1 MTSAPQTPNSRQQG
15 TWYSFNAPYE
25 RLRLFSPWT
34 IAGFALA
41 VGTVFALVYPKV
53 SLQQRLEVANASGRA
68 DQLTVEYLKVF
79 LRAQP
84 GNAAL
89 RAELVKQMIGLG
101 QFAEARQHLALLQQG
116 DDPASRLDAAW
127 LEYRIRQQETYALPE
142 KSPERAAQIAQL
154 RGQLQQ
160 LMTYPLTAQQWLAL
174 SQDALA
180 LGDTEAAHVAF
191 SRLLADRS
199 TASMPYADVVRLGK
213 ESLGLGDYRSS
224 ASFYLL
230 AMKSA
235 GSLETRRDHFM
246 TALRTLQAGGLYQE
260 ALAAADA
267 NIGELA
273 NDKPTLLF
281 LTKLAQAAN
290 RPDAAQRY
298 VKQLLQLSM
307 NLRGTPLAAGQGEYA
322 QVHFQSMRDF
332 TRSLR
337 LTQALLH
344 SPHELRL
351 RMRDAMRDGRVLR
364 TANAVAADARP
375 AAVMARP
382 AGDPSQPSAAEMAAS
397 REIAR
402 LPFDEEIYTLAFNV
416 FLANRN
422 LDDARLLAQSAVRQ
436 KPDSAAWRKRLAEVS
451 EWSGVPEQATPQWL
465 AYARLSNDEAAWDNV
480 LRIAQGTF
488 EQEIVVEAL
497 QHKLQVEPGS
507 AKWLNQLVA
516 QYENIGQADRAAAL
530 LEASLKKSAGRGQAV
545 ATERNAEMDALARL
559 YLRMGRDADALAL
572 LRQQRREFGATAGN
586 ALLAANQLYLN
597 GHIEDAMSI
606 LNDAA
611 AAAPVGNTDFWRA
624 YAEVAR
630 FLEHEKEARVGYDKL
645 LASDKADEGD
655 ISNMMGVIQDAQPRA
670 AAELAE
676 FGFRRTGVANFA
688 VQALTYRQ
696 RLNDLDGAQAFID
709 SITPQQNAILEKNV
723 PYLTVRATIK
733 QLRRDLAGA
742 RADMAMALALRP
754 RSAEVRAEL
763 IWILIAGRD
772 TELLK
777 RALDLWAGEAET
789 LSQLW
794 GPFAAANM
802 SLNRQNVAL
811 HWFRKSGFPQND
823 YLWLMSYAEAL
834 DATGQ
839 PDLAW
844 RIRRRA
850 WVELRD
856 PKVLR
861 NIPPTQLKE
870 WRDRLAALAP
880 LFMQSDAGL
889 RVMQALLKS
898 DATRLAQPADKNL
911 PPADGPALLKE
922 MEAAA
927 RRDAGERNEREG
939 IAAKLDKGPDALF
952 APTADSGQRP
962 RDDARLSSSV
972 RELALAYAMNT
983 GESDLARAWL
993 ATRFARELDKPL
1005 WGELALALA
1014 ADDRQGL
1021 NNMLDNLADWLPM
1034 YDRIEAARVAGRMGL
1049 AQTLAFDQLERLPA
1063 DDELHGRLTNLVT
1076 DEPAKFIA
1084 GYTSSREFPLATKR
1098 FDLST
1103 GFALTPGTRLTFNY
1117 TERHQT
1123 VDDTTL
1129 LGDVPSVDRLFEFSL
1144 RRRIEDGFVS
1154 VGLQHR
1160 DAMQSFNG
1168 LRLEFSQQI
1177 TPKMALSGNGGF
1189 NLASTDSA
1197 LMRVGSKRSGGEL
1210 NLNVQV
1216 SRTEYLRL
1224 GGGYQRY
1231 TTQAGTSLGS
1241 GRTLN
1246 IEAGTH
1252 FRVEYPNLTLRTYVS
1267 DAKFSDNGA
1276 SDDQIARLVPAGNDP
1291 TNFRYMPLDS
1301 RIFGISL
1308 GAGTVVESNY
1318 TRAWRPYAEIGMT
1331 RTSDIGWGRNARAG
1345 VAGSVIGQ
1353 DVLSVGV
1360 QSTSATPNTP
1370 QRGFELNVLYKW
1382 LY

>member
-1 MTSAPQTPNSRQQG
+1 M
-15 TWYSFNAPYE
+15 
-25 RLRLFSPWT
+25 FSPWT

-41 VGTVFALVYPKV
+41 AGTVFALVYPKV
-53 SLQQRLEVANASGRA
+53 SLQQRLEVANASGRP
-68 DQLTVEYLKVF
+68 DQLTIEYLKVF
-79 LRAQP
+79 LKAQP
-84 GNAAL
+84 GNASL
-89 RAELVKQMIGLG
+89 RAELVRQMIGLG
-101 QFAEARQHLALLQQG
+101 QYAEARQNLALLQQG
-116 DDPASRLDAAW
+116 TDPSARVDAAW
-127 LEYRIRQQETYALPE
+127 LEYRIRQQEAFALPE
-142 KSPERAAQIAQL
+142 KSPERAVQIAQL

-160 LMTYPLTAQQWLAL
+160 LMTYPLTSQQWLQL

-191 SRLLADRS
+191 SRILADQS
-199 TASMPYADVVRLGK
+199 TASMPNADAIRMGR

-224 ASFYLL
+224 AAFYLL

-235 GSLETRRDHFM
+235 GSLEARRDNFM
-246 TALRTLQAGGLYQE
+246 TALRNLQAGGLYQE

-267 NIGELA
+267 NLGPLA
-273 NDKPTLLF
+273 EDKQTLLF

-290 RPDAAQRY
+290 RPDAAERY

-307 NLRGTPLAAGQGEYA
+307 NLRGTPLAGAGEGAYA

-351 RMRDAMRDGRVLR
+351 RMRDALRDGRILR
-364 TANAVAADARP
+364 TAAADARP

-382 AGDPSQPSAAEMAAS
+382 AGDPSQPTAADMAAS
-397 REIAR
+397 RDIAR
-402 LPFDEEIYTLAFNV
+402 LPFDDDIYTLAFNV
-416 FLANRN
+416 FLGNRN
-422 LDDARLLAQSAVRQ
+422 LVDARLLAQSAVRQ

-480 LRIAQGTF
+480 LRIAEGTF

-497 QHKLQVEPGS
+497 QHKMHVDPGNP
-507 AKWLNQLVA
+507 KWLNQLVA

-559 YLRMGRDADALAL
+559 YLRMGRDTDALAL
-572 LRQQRREFGATAGN
+572 LRQQRQEFGATAGN

-611 AAAPVGNTDFWRA
+611 TAAPVGNTDFWRA

-630 FLEHEKEARVGYDKL
+630 FLEHEKEARLGYDKL
-645 LASDKADEGD
+645 LASDKAEEGD
-655 ISNMMGVIQDAQPRA
+655 ISNMMGVIQEEQPRA

-696 RLNDLDGAQAFID
+696 RINDLDGAQAFID
-709 SITPQQNAILEKNV
+709 SITPQQNALLEKNV

-733 QLRRDLAGA
+733 QLRRDLPGA
-742 RADMAMALALRP
+742 RADMAAALTLRP

-763 IWILIAGRD
+763 IWVLIAGRD

-777 RALDLWAGEAET
+777 RALQLWAGEAET
-789 LSQLW
+789 LPQLW

-802 SLNRQNVAL
+802 SLNRQDVAL

-850 WVELRD
+850 WFELRD

-861 NIPPTQLKE
+861 NIPPNQLKE
-870 WRDRLAALAP
+870 WRDRLAALSP
-880 LFMQSDAGL
+880 LFMQSDASL
-889 RVMQALLKS
+889 RVLQALLKS
-898 DATRLAQPADKNL
+898 DATRLVAPADKNL
-911 PPADGPALLKE
+911 PPADGPTLLKE

-927 RRDAGERNEREG
+927 RRDAGERGEREG
-939 IAAKLDKGPDALF
+939 IAARLDKGPDALF
-952 APTADSGQRP
+952 APTSESGQRP

-993 ATRFARELDKPL
+993 ATRFARELDRPL

-1034 YDRIEAARVAGRMGL
+1034 YDRIEAARVAGRVGL
-1049 AQTLAFDQLERLPA
+1049 AQTLAFDQLDRLPA
-1063 DDELHGRLTNLVT
+1063 DDELHNRLTNLVT
-1076 DEPAKFIA
+1076 DEPAKFSA

-1098 FDLST
+1098 YDVTT
-1103 GFALTPGTRLTFNY
+1103 GFTLTPGTKLYFNY

-1123 VDDTTL
+1123 VDDATL
-1129 LGDVPSVDRLFEFSL
+1129 LGDVPSVDKLFELSL

-1160 DAMQSFNG
+1160 DAMSSFNG
-1168 LRLEFSQQI
+1168 LRLEFSKQL
-1177 TPKMALSGNGGF
+1177 TPKLTLSGNGGY
-1189 NLASTDSA
+1189 NLAATDSA
-1197 LMRVGSKRSGGEL
+1197 LMRVGAKRYGGEL
-1210 NLNVQV
+1210 NLNLLL
-1216 SRTEYLRL
+1216 SRTEYLRF

-1246 IEAGTH
+1246 LEAGTH

-1267 DAKFSDNGA
+1267 DAKFVDNGA

-1291 TNFRYMPLDS
+1291 TGFRYMPLDS
-1301 RIFGISL
+1301 RIYGISL
-1308 GAGTVVESNY
+1308 GAGTVVESSY

-1331 RTSDIGWGRNARAG
+1331 RTSDIGWGRNLRAG
-1345 VAGSVIGQ
+1345 AAGSVIGQ
-1353 DVLSVGV
+1353 DVLSIAV

-1370 QRGFELNVLYKW
+1370 QRGFELSVLYKW

>member
-1 MTSAPQTPNSRQQG
+1 M
-15 TWYSFNAPYE
+15 
-25 RLRLFSPWT
+25 
-34 IAGFALA
+34 
-41 VGTVFALVYPKV
+41 FALVYPKV
-53 SLQQRLEVANASGRA
+53 SLQQRLEVANASGRT

-79 LRAQP
+79 LKAQP

-89 RAELVKQMIGLG
+89 RAELVRQMIGLG

-116 DDPASRLDAAW
+116 ADPAAKLDAAW

-142 KSPERAAQIAQL
+142 SSPERAGQIAQL

-160 LMTYPLTAQQWLAL
+160 LMTYPLTTQQWLQL

-191 SRLLADRS
+191 SRILADGA
-199 TASMPYADVVRLGK
+199 TAQMPNADMLRLGK

-224 ASFYLL
+224 AAFYLL
-230 AMKSA
+230 AMKGA
-235 GSLETRRDHFM
+235 GSLEARRDNFM
-246 TALRTLQAGGLYQE
+246 TALRTLQAGGMYQE

-267 NIGELA
+267 NLGALA
-273 NDKPTLLF
+273 TDRQTLLF
-281 LTKLAQAAN
+281 LTKLAQSAN

-307 NLRGTPLAAGQGEYA
+307 NLRGTPLAEAGQGAYA
-322 QVHFQSMRDF
+322 QVHFQSMREF

-344 SPHELRL
+344 SPRELSL
-351 RMRDAMRDGRVLR
+351 RMRDALRDGRVLR
-364 TANAVAADARP
+364 TAADARP
-375 AAVMARP
+375 AAVVARP
-382 AGDPSQPSAAEMAAS
+382 AGDPSQPTASDMAAS

-402 LPFDEEIYTLAFNV
+402 LPFDDDIYTLAYNV
-416 FLANRN
+416 FLGNSN
-422 LDDARLLAQSAVRQ
+422 LADARLLAQSAVRQ
-436 KPDSAAWRKRLAEVS
+436 KPDSAAWRRRLAEVS

-465 AYARLSNDEAAWDNV
+465 AYARLSGDEAAWDNV
-480 LRIAQGTF
+480 LRIAEGTF
-488 EQEIVVEAL
+488 EQEILVEGL
-497 QHKLQVEPGS
+497 QHKMQVDPGNP
-507 AKWLNQLVA
+507 KWLNQLVA

-530 LEASLKKSAGRGQAV
+530 LEASLKKSAGRGQAI
-545 ATERNAEMDALARL
+545 ATERNAEMNALSRL

-572 LRQQRREFGATAGN
+572 LRRQRQEFGATAGN
-586 ALLAANQLYLN
+586 ALLSANQLYLN
-597 GHIEDAMSI
+597 GRIEEAMSI
-606 LNDAA
+606 LDEAA
-611 AAAPVGNTDFWRA
+611 TSAPVGNVDFWRA

-630 FLEHEKEARVGYDKL
+630 FLEFDDRARHGYDQL

-655 ISNMMGVIQDAQPRA
+655 ISNMMGVIQEEQPRA

-709 SITPQQNAILEKNV
+709 SVTPQQNALLEKSV
-723 PYLTVRATIK
+723 PYLIVRAIIK
-733 QLRRDLAGA
+733 QLRRDLPGA
-742 RADMAMALALRP
+742 RADMAAALALRP

-763 IWILIAGRD
+763 IWVLIAGRD

-777 RALDLWAGEAET
+777 RALELWAGDAET
-789 LSQLW
+789 LPQLW

-850 WVELRD
+850 WVDLRD

-861 NIPPTQLKE
+861 NIPPTQLRE
-870 WRDRLAALAP
+870 WRDRLVGLSP

-898 DATRLAQPADKNL
+898 DAVKLAAPADKNL
-911 PPADGPALLKE
+911 PAADGPALLKE

-927 RRDAGERNEREG
+927 RRDAGERSDREG
-939 IAAKLDKGPDALF
+939 IAAKLDKGPDVLF
-952 APTADSGQRP
+952 APTSESGTRP

-1021 NNMLDNLADWLPM
+1021 NKMLDNLADWLPM
-1034 YDRIEAARVAGRMGL
+1034 YDRIEAARVAGRIPL

-1063 DDELHGRLTNLVT
+1063 DDELHNRLTNLVT
-1076 DEPAKFIA
+1076 DEPAKFSA

-1103 GFALTPGTRLTFNY
+1103 GFALTPGTRFTFNY

-1129 LGDVPSVDRLFEFSL
+1129 LGDVPTVDRLFEFAL
-1144 RRRIEDGFVS
+1144 RRRIEDGFIS

-1168 LRLEFSQQI
+1168 LRLDYSQQL
-1177 TPKMALSGNGGF
+1177 TPKLTLSGNGGF
-1189 NLASTDSA
+1189 NLASNDSA
-1197 LMRVGSKRSGGEL
+1197 LMRVGSKRTGGEL
-1210 NLNVQV
+1210 NLNMLL
-1216 SRTEYLRL
+1216 SRTEYVRL

-1246 IEAGTH
+1246 AEVGTH

-1267 DAKFSDNGA
+1267 DAKFVDNGA

-1301 RIFGISL
+1301 RIYGISL
-1308 GAGTVVESNY
+1308 GAGTVIENNY
-1318 TRAWRPYAEIGMT
+1318 TRAWRPYAEVGLT
-1331 RTSDIGWGRNARAG
+1331 RTSDIGWGRNLRAG
-1345 VAGSVIGQ
+1345 AAGSVFGQ
-1353 DVLSVGV
+1353 DVLAVGV

-1370 QRGFELNVLYKW
+1370 QRGFELSVLYKW

>member
-1 MTSAPQTPNSRQQG
+1 
-15 TWYSFNAPYE
+15 
-25 RLRLFSPWT
+25 
-34 IAGFALA
+34 
-41 VGTVFALVYPKV
+41 
-53 SLQQRLEVANASGRA
+53 
-68 DQLTVEYLKVF
+68 
-79 LRAQP
+79 
-84 GNAAL
+84 
-89 RAELVKQMIGLG
+89 
-101 QFAEARQHLALLQQG
+101 
-116 DDPASRLDAAW
+116 
-127 LEYRIRQQETYALPE
+127 
-142 KSPERAAQIAQL
+142 
-154 RGQLQQ
+154 
-160 LMTYPLTAQQWLAL
+160 
-174 SQDALA
+174 
-180 LGDTEAAHVAF
+180 
-191 SRLLADRS
+191 
-199 TASMPYADVVRLGK
+199 
-213 ESLGLGDYRSS
+213 
-224 ASFYLL
+224 
-230 AMKSA
+230 
-235 GSLETRRDHFM
+235 
-246 TALRTLQAGGLYQE
+246 
-260 ALAAADA
+260 
-267 NIGELA
+267 
-273 NDKPTLLF
+273 
-281 LTKLAQAAN
+281 
-290 RPDAAQRY
+290 
-298 VKQLLQLSM
+298 M
-307 NLRGTPLAAGQGEYA
+307 NLRGTPLAGAGQGAYA
-322 QVHFQSMRDF
+322 QVQFQGMREF

-344 SPHELRL
+344 SPRELSL
-351 RMRDAMRDGRVLR
+351 RMRDAMRDGRMLR
-364 TANAVAADARP
+364 TAAADARP
-375 AAVMARP
+375 AAAVARP
-382 AGDPSQPSAAEMAAS
+382 AGDPSQPTAVDLAAS
-397 REIAR
+397 RDIAR
-402 LPFDEEIYTLAFNV
+402 LPFDDDIYTLAYNV
-416 FLANRN
+416 FLGNRN

-436 KPDSAAWRKRLAEVS
+436 KPDSAAWRRRLAEVS

-465 AYARLSNDEAAWDNV
+465 AYARLSGDEGAWDNV

-488 EQEIVVEAL
+488 EQEILVEAL
-497 QHKLQVEPGS
+497 QHKMQVEPGNP
-507 AKWLNQLVA
+507 KWLNQLVA

-559 YLRMGRDADALAL
+559 YLRMGRDADALEL
-572 LRQQRREFGATAGN
+572 LRRQRREFGATPGN
-586 ALLAANQLYLN
+586 ALLSANQLYLN
-597 GHIEDAMSI
+597 GRIEQAMDI
-606 LNDAA
+606 LDEAA
-611 AAAPVGNTDFWRA
+611 TAAPVANVDFWRA

-630 FLEHEKEARVGYDKL
+630 FLELEGRARRGYDQL
-645 LASDKADEGD
+645 LASDRADEGD
-655 ISNMMGVIQDAQPRA
+655 ISNMMGVIQEAQPRA

-676 FGFRRTGVANFA
+676 FGFRRTGVPNFA

-696 RLNDLDGAQAFID
+696 RINDLDGAQAFID
-709 SITPQQNAILEKNV
+709 GITAQQNALLEKNV

-733 QLRRDLAGA
+733 QLRRDLPGA
-742 RADMAMALALRP
+742 RADMAAALALRP

-763 IWILIAGRD
+763 IWVLIAGRD

-777 RALDLWAGEAET
+777 RALTLWSGEAET
-789 LSQLW
+789 LPQLW

-802 SLNRQNVAL
+802 SLNRQDVAL

-850 WVELRD
+850 WFDLRD

-861 NIPPTQLKE
+861 NIPPTQLRE
-870 WRDRLAALAP
+870 WRDRLAALSP

-898 DATRLAQPADKNL
+898 DAAALAAPADRKL
-911 PPADGPALLKE
+911 PAADGAALLKE

-927 RRDAGERNEREG
+927 RRDAGERGEREA

-952 APTADSGQRP
+952 APTSESGQRP

-1021 NNMLDNLADWLPM
+1021 NRMLDNLADWLPM
-1034 YDRIEAARVAGRMGL
+1034 YDRIEAARVAGRIPL

-1063 DDELHGRLTNLVT
+1063 DDELHNRLTNLVT
-1076 DEPAKFIA
+1076 DEPARFSA

-1117 TERHQT
+1117 TERRQT
-1123 VDDTTL
+1123 VDDATL

-1168 LRLEFSQQI
+1168 LRLDYSQQL
-1177 TPKMALSGNGGF
+1177 TPKLTLSGNGGV
-1189 NLASTDSA
+1189 NLAATDSA
-1197 LMRVGSKRSGGEL
+1197 LMRVGAKRAGGEL
-1210 NLNVQV
+1210 NLNVLL

-1246 IEAGTH
+1246 AEAGTH
-1252 FRVEYPNLTLRTYVS
+1252 LRVEYPNLTLRTYVS
-1267 DAKFSDNGA
+1267 DAKFVDRGA

-1301 RIFGISL
+1301 RIYGISL
-1308 GAGTVVESNY
+1308 GAGTVVENNY
-1318 TRAWRPYAEIGMT
+1318 TRAWRPYAEIGLT
-1331 RTSDIGWGRNARAG
+1331 RTSDIGWGRNLRAG
-1345 VAGSVIGQ
+1345 AAGSVIGQ
-1353 DVLSVGV
+1353 DVLAIGV

-1370 QRGFELNVLYKW
+1370 QRGFELSVLYKW

>member
-1 MTSAPQTPNSRQQG
+1 M
-15 TWYSFNAPYE
+15 
-25 RLRLFSPWT
+25 
-34 IAGFALA
+34 
-41 VGTVFALVYPKV
+41 FALVYPKV

-79 LRAQP
+79 LKAQP

-89 RAELVKQMIGLG
+89 RAELVRQMIGLG

-116 DDPASRLDAAW
+116 GDPAARLDAAW

-142 KSPERAAQIAQL
+142 KSPERAGQIAQL

-160 LMTYPLTAQQWLAL
+160 LMTYPLTSQQWLQL

-180 LGDTEAAHVAF
+180 LGDTEAARAAF
-191 SRLLADRS
+191 SRILADQS
-199 TASMPYADVVRLGK
+199 TATMANADVLRLGK

-224 ASFYLL
+224 AAFYLL

-246 TALRTLQAGGLYQE
+246 TALRTLQAGGMYQE

-267 NIGELA
+267 NIGPLA
-273 NDKPTLLF
+273 DDKETLLF
-281 LTKLAQAAN
+281 LTRLAQAAN

-307 NLRGTPLAAGQGEYA
+307 NLRGTPLAGAGQGAYA
-322 QVHFQSMRDF
+322 AVHFQSMRDF

-351 RMRDAMRDGRVLR
+351 RMRDALREGRVLR
-364 TANAVAADARP
+364 TVALADARP
-375 AAVMARP
+375 AQVTARP
-382 AGDPSQPSAAEMAAS
+382 AGDPSQPDAADVAAS
-397 REIAR
+397 RGIAK
-402 LPFDEEIYTLAFNV
+402 LPFDNDIYTLAFNV

-422 LDDARLLAQSAVRQ
+422 LVDARLLAQSAVRQ
-436 KPDSAAWRKRLAEVS
+436 KPDDAAWRKRLAEVS

-480 LRIAQGTF
+480 LRIAEGTF
-488 EQEIVVEAL
+488 EQEILVEAL
-497 QHKLQVEPGS
+497 QHKMQSDPGDP
-507 AKWLNQLVA
+507 KWLNRLVA

-572 LRQQRREFGATAGN
+572 LRQQRAEFGATAGN
-586 ALLAANQLYLN
+586 ALLSANQLYLN
-597 GHIEDAMSI
+597 GHIEQAMDI
-606 LNDAA
+606 LDEAA
-611 AAAPVGNTDFWRA
+611 TAAPVGNTDFWRA

-630 FLEHEKEARVGYDKL
+630 FLEIDGKARRGYDQL

-655 ISNMMGVIQDAQPRA
+655 MSNMMGVIQEEQPRA

-676 FGFRRTGVANFA
+676 FGFRRTGVPNFA

-696 RLNDLDGAQAFID
+696 RINDLDGAQAFID
-709 SITPQQNAILEKNV
+709 SITPQQNAALEKYV

-733 QLRRDLAGA
+733 QLRRDLPGA
-742 RADMAMALALRP
+742 RADMATALALRP

-763 IWILIAGRD
+763 IWVLIAGRD

-777 RALDLWAGEAET
+777 RALELWSGEAET
-789 LSQLW
+789 LPQLW

-811 HWFRKSGFPQND
+811 HWFRKSGFPHND

-850 WVELRD
+850 WFELRD

-870 WRDRLAALAP
+870 WRDRLAALSP

-898 DATRLAQPADKNL
+898 DATKLTGPADKNL

-922 MEAAA
+922 MEAAGRGDA
-927 RRDAGERNEREG
+927 ADRRERES
-939 IAAKLDKGPDALF
+939 IAAKLDQGPDALF
-952 APTADSGQRP
+952 APTSDSGVRP

-972 RELALAYAMNT
+972 RELALAYAMNA

-993 ATRFARELDKPL
+993 ATRFARELDRPL

-1021 NNMLDNLADWLPM
+1021 NRMLDNLADWLPM
-1034 YDRIEAARVAGRMGL
+1034 YDRIEAARVAGRVGL

-1063 DDELHGRLTNLVT
+1063 DDELHNRLTNLVT
-1076 DEPAKFIA
+1076 DEPAKFSA

-1098 FDLST
+1098 YDVAT
-1103 GFALTPGTRLTFNY
+1103 GFALTPGTSLYFSY

-1129 LGDVPSVDRLFEFSL
+1129 LGDVPSVDKLFEFTL

-1154 VGLQHR
+1154 LGLQHR
-1160 DAMQSFNG
+1160 DAMESFNG
-1168 LRLEFSQQI
+1168 LRLEFSKQL
-1177 TPKMALSGNGGF
+1177 TPKLTLSGNGGF
-1189 NLASTDSA
+1189 NLAATDSA
-1197 LMRVGSKRSGGEL
+1197 LMRVGAKRMGGEL
-1210 NLNVQV
+1210 NLNVLL

-1224 GGGYQRY
+1224 GGGYQRF

-1246 IEAGTH
+1246 LEAGTH

-1267 DAKFSDNGA
+1267 DAKFVDNGA

-1291 TNFRYMPLDS
+1291 TGFRYMPLDS
-1301 RIFGISL
+1301 RIYGIAL
-1308 GAGTVVESNY
+1308 GAGTVVENNY

-1331 RTSDIGWGRNARAG
+1331 RTSDIGWGRNLRAG
-1345 VAGSVIGQ
+1345 AAGSVLGQ

-1370 QRGFELNVLYKW
+1370 QRGFELSVLYKW

>member
-1 MTSAPQTPNSRQQG
+1 M
-15 TWYSFNAPYE
+15 
-25 RLRLFSPWT
+25 
-34 IAGFALA
+34 
-41 VGTVFALVYPKV
+41 FALVYPKV

-79 LRAQP
+79 LKAQP
-84 GNAAL
+84 DNAAL
-89 RAELVKQMIGLG
+89 RSELVKQMIGLG
-101 QFAEARQHLALLQQG
+101 QFAEARQHLALLQMG
-116 DDPASRLDAAW
+116 SDPAARLDAAW
-127 LEYRIRQQETYALPE
+127 LEYRIRQQEAFALPE
-142 KSPERAAQIAQL
+142 KSPERARMIADL

-160 LMTYPLTAQQWLAL
+160 LMTYPLTAQQWLSL

-180 LGDTEAAHVAF
+180 LGDTEAARVAF
-191 SRLLADRS
+191 SRLLADQS
-199 TASMPYADVVRLGK
+199 TAAMPYADVVRLGK
-213 ESLGLGDYRSS
+213 ESLGMGDYRSS
-224 ASFYLL
+224 AAFYLL

-235 GSLETRRDHFM
+235 GSLETRRDHFL

-267 NIGELA
+267 NIGALA
-273 NDKPTLLF
+273 GDKQTLLF

-307 NLRGTPLAAGQGEYA
+307 SLRGVPLAAAGEGAYA
-322 QVHFQSMRDF
+322 QAHFQSMRDF

-344 SPHELRL
+344 APHELRL
-351 RMRDAMRDGRVLR
+351 RMRDALREGRIQR
-364 TANAVAADARP
+364 TAGTP
-375 AAVMARP
+375 EARP
-382 AGDPSQPSAAEMAAS
+382 AGDLSQPSAAEMAAS
-397 REIAR
+397 RDIAR
-402 LPFDEEIYTLAFNV
+402 LPFDDEIYTLAYNV
-416 FLANRN
+416 FLGNRN
-422 LDDARLLAQSAVRQ
+422 LLDARLLAQSAVRQ
-436 KPDSAAWRKRLAEVS
+436 RPDSAAWRKRLAEVS

-480 LRIAQGTF
+480 LRIAEGTF
-488 EQEIVVEAL
+488 EQEILVEAL
-497 QHKLQVEPGS
+497 QHKMQVEPGNP
-507 AKWLNQLVA
+507 KWLNQLVA
-516 QYENIGQADRAAAL
+516 QYENIGQADRAATL
-530 LEASLKKSAGRGQAV
+530 LEASLRKSAGRGQAV

-559 YLRMGRDADALAL
+559 YLRMGRDADALTL
-572 LRQQRREFGATAGN
+572 LGQQRREFGATAGN

-597 GHIEDAMSI
+597 GHIEQAMDI

-611 AAAPVGNTDFWRA
+611 SAAPAGNTDFWRA

-630 FLEHEKEARVGYDKL
+630 FLEHEKEARFGYDKL
-645 LASDKADEGD
+645 LASNKADEGD
-655 ISNMMGVIQDAQPRA
+655 ISNMMGVIQEEQPRA

-676 FGFRRTGVANFA
+676 FGFRRTGVPNFA

-696 RLNDLDGAQAFID
+696 RINDLDGAQAFID
-709 SITPQQNAILEKNV
+709 SITPQQNAALEKNV
-723 PYLTVRATIK
+723 PYLTVRATVK
-733 QLRRDLAGA
+733 QLRRDLPGA

-777 RALDLWAGEAET
+777 RALTLWSGEAES

-802 SLNRQNVAL
+802 SLNRQDVAL
-811 HWFRKSGFPQND
+811 HWFRKSGFPHND

-834 DATGQ
+834 DATVQ

-850 WVELRD
+850 WFELRD
-856 PKVLR
+856 PQVLR
-861 NIPPTQLKE
+861 NIPPTQLRE

-898 DATRLAQPADKNL
+898 DAAKLTQAPDKNL
-911 PPADGPALLKE
+911 PPADGQALLKE

-927 RRDAGERNEREG
+927 RRDADERGEREG
-939 IAAKLDKGPDALF
+939 IAVRLDKGPDALF
-952 APTADSGQRP
+952 ARTADSGQRP

-972 RELALAYAMNT
+972 RELALAYAMNQ

-1021 NNMLDNLADWLPM
+1021 NAMLDNLADWLPM
-1034 YDRIEAARVAGRMGL
+1034 YDRVEAARVAGRIPL

-1063 DDELHGRLTNLVT
+1063 DDELHARLTNLVT
-1076 DEPAKFIA
+1076 DEPAKFA
-1084 GYTSSREFPLATKR
+1084 TGYTSSREFPLATKR
-1098 FDLST
+1098 FDLAT
-1103 GFALTPGTRLTFNY
+1103 GFALTPGTRLNFGY
-1117 TERHQT
+1117 TERHQSI
-1123 VDDTTL
+1123 DDTTL
-1129 LGDVPSVDRLFEFSL
+1129 LDGVPSVDRLFELSL

-1154 VGLQHR
+1154 MALQHR
-1160 DAMQSFNG
+1160 DAMASFNG
-1168 LRLEFSQQI
+1168 LRLEFSKQL
-1177 TPKMALSGNGGF
+1177 TPKLTLSGNGGM
-1189 NLASTDSA
+1189 NLMSTESA
-1197 LMRVGSKRSGGEL
+1197 LMRVGSKRTGGEL
-1210 NLNVQV
+1210 NLNVQL
-1216 SRTEYLRL
+1216 SRTEYVRM
-1224 GGGYQRY
+1224 GGGFQRY
-1231 TTQAGTSLGS
+1231 YTQAGTSLGS
-1241 GRTLN
+1241 GRTVNL
-1246 IEAGTH
+1246 EAGTH
-1252 FRVEYPNLTLRTYVS
+1252 FRVEYPNLTLRAYVN
-1267 DAKFSDNGA
+1267 DARFSDYGA

-1291 TNFRYMPLDS
+1291 TAFRYMPLDS
-1301 RIFGISL
+1301 RVWGVSL

-1318 TRAWRPYAEIGMT
+1318 TRAWRPFAEVGMT
-1331 RTSDIGWGRNARAG
+1331 RTSDIGWGRNLRAG
-1345 VAGSVIGQ
+1345 AAGSVAGQ
-1353 DVLSVGV
+1353 DVLSVAV

-1370 QRGFELNVLYKW
+1370 QRGFELSVLYKW